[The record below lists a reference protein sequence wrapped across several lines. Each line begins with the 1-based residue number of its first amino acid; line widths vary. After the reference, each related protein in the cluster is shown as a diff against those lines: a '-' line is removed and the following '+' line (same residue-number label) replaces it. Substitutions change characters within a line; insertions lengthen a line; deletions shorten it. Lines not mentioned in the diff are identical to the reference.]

1 MESTYERPAAAPA
14 TTTDMSVG
22 AWIGTIGIV
31 LTMATGDG
39 SAVTVAEH
47 QPMKLA
53 AMEGLYDGNSGQD
66 LVAIGVLNPEKKVG
80 DNLDPYIFEISLP
93 KGLSILA
100 NHDKDS
106 FVPGI
111 NDIIAG
117 RSFSTDGKPVNT
129 ISYSER
135 MERGRKAQSALRQF
149 GEAKR
154 QGDTLAMSQL
164 RIDIKKH
171 FNFLG
176 YASLQSP
183 SDAIP
188 NIPLTFYSFRVMVGI
203 GSFLLVFLLTTL
215 FLAYKR
221 PELEKSKWSKWF
233 FRLAI
238 ISIPLT
244 YICSVSGWV
253 VAEVGRQP
261 WIIQDL
267 MSNSM
272 AISDISAGYV
282 QTTFCIFAVLFT
294 ALLIADISI
303 MVKQIRKKSLENL
316 NSTK

>member
-1 MESTYERPAAAPA
+1 
-14 TTTDMSVG
+14 
-22 AWIGTIGIV
+22 
-31 LTMATGDG
+31 
-39 SAVTVAEH
+39 
-47 QPMKLA
+47 
-53 AMEGLYDGNSGQD
+53 
-66 LVAIGVLNPEKKVG
+66 
-80 DNLDPYIFEISLP
+80 
-93 KGLSILA
+93 
-100 NHDKDS
+100 
-106 FVPGI
+106 
-111 NDIIAG
+111 
-117 RSFSTDGKPVNT
+117 
-129 ISYSER
+129 
-135 MERGRKAQSALRQF
+135 
-149 GEAKR
+149 
-154 QGDTLAMSQL
+154 MSQL

-233 FRLAI
+233 YRLAI

-303 MVKQIRKKSLENL
+303 MIKQIRKKSLENL

>member
-1 MESTYERPAAAPA
+1 
-14 TTTDMSVG
+14 
-22 AWIGTIGIV
+22 
-31 LTMATGDG
+31 
-39 SAVTVAEH
+39 
-47 QPMKLA
+47 
-53 AMEGLYDGNSGQD
+53 MEGLYDGNSGQD

-135 MERGRKAQSALRQF
+135 MERGRKTQSALRQF

>member
-1 MESTYERPAAAPA
+1 
-14 TTTDMSVG
+14 
-22 AWIGTIGIV
+22 
-31 LTMATGDG
+31 
-39 SAVTVAEH
+39 
-47 QPMKLA
+47 MKLA

-111 NDIIAG
+111 NDILAG

-149 GEAKR
+149 DEAKR